1 MRRKIDTPQPR
12 AETIRSKRNEQ
23 KPQTRFN
30 SDKIKQASQRSPVM
44 ARPITTRRSIPGIPT
59 TKKTFQGKSKK
70 RYYFSLQTL
79 GAEIRL
85 PAIPTIKVSW
95 RLLSSLI
102 VLAMAAGLM
111 TIWNNPSFQVYSVK
125 LIGARR
131 LTSEELISGLALTGM
146 RVVEIVPQQITNDL
160 IIAFPDLSAVKVQ
173 VALPAKLTVTI
184 TERIPVI
191 AWQQNDRLQWIDQQ
205 GYAFPPRG
213 ESEGIVLVQAQ
224 GDPPQPIPAIEETAV
239 TATPSPNTT
248 AAAAAKVVKPAGPFL
263 DPELVS
269 AIIALG
275 PQVPPNTP
283 VVYDPQYGL
292 GWNDPEG
299 WQVFIGKDI
308 SDIQIKLAQY
318 RAIVEQVKQQG
329 IQPLLISVEF
339 PYAPFY
345 RLEK

>member
-12 AETIRSKRNEQ
+12 AKAIRTKRSEQ

-30 SDKIKQASQRSPVM
+30 PDKIKQASQRSPVM
-44 ARPITTRRSIPGIPT
+44 ARPITSRRSIPGIPT
-59 TKKTFQGKSKK
+59 TKKTIQGKSKK

-85 PAIPTIKVSW
+85 PAIPTIVVGW

-111 TIWNNPSFQVYSVK
+111 MMWNNPSFQVYSVK
-125 LIGARR
+125 LNGAQR
-131 LTSEELISGLALTGM
+131 LTSEEITTALAITGM
-146 RVVEIVPQQITNDL
+146 RVVEIIPQQMADDL
-160 IIAFPDLSAVKVQ
+160 KTAFPEFSAVKVQ
-173 VALPAKLTVTI
+173 VALPAKLAISI

-191 AWQQNDRLQWIDQQ
+191 AWQRDDKVQWVDQQ

-213 ESEGIVLVQAQ
+213 ESSNIVLVQAQ
-224 GDPPQPIPAIEETAV
+224 GDPPQPLAAADV
-239 TATPSPNTT
+239 AAATTT
-248 AAAAAKVVKPAGPFL
+248 TAAAAKVVKPTGPFI
-263 DPELVS
+263 DPELVT
-269 AIIALG
+269 AIIALR
-275 PQVPPNTP
+275 PQMPENTP

-292 GWNDPEG
+292 GWNDPAG
-299 WQVFIGKDI
+299 WQVFFGSDTN
-308 SDIQIKLAQY
+308 DIQIKLAQY
-318 RAIVEQVKQQG
+318 QAIVEQIKQQG
-329 IQPLLISVEF
+329 LQPQLISVEF